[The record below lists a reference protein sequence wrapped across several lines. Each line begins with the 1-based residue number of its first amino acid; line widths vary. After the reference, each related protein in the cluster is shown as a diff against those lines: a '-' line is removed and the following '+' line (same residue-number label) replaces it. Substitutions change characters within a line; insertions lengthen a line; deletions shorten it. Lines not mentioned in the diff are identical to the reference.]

1 MHIRTLLSV
10 LRTRGRVLRC
20 ELELYQ
26 GDVDAERLDVR
37 LYGAHGVKRVHHLI
51 YTSRP
56 GLYPSIDREPPFGIE
71 VNPITAREWTDHVS
85 STGKSGECALWCTP
99 NSCTLRSRMEEP
111 PDTGGVRRSIQT
123 EIRIQLNDLD
133 MFEVA
138 QDTCIV
144 FPLWELRA
152 AIGVPDQLRVPLK
165 LAFGYGGDPLFVYLD
180 QAPVHAEFI
189 IATTGEDE
197 QPAPGSNAAAEPA
210 ATEALPRSSRRH
222 AAAPQAVMKAPPSSP
237 PAAPP
242 SDTHADTRASDALG
256 TAGAHALPPAAA
268 RADAEAAPPSP
279 AQQRTPSQ
287 RSRPHG
293 LATEATPPSPSPH
306 HWRPGTPDA
315 DMFAEPEPPIP
326 TVSYPAASPLPGSSD
341 SEDVLPVPKRVRA
354 SNGGA
359 SRDTTRAPPSSG
371 AAGTATEGGMA
382 SVVHPTPVER
392 GGSRD
397 EFPSSMLGG
406 AGEASPPDALGAEW
420 SPPPSDEVFAP
431 TQAEGNARKK
441 VRCDARKASY
451 STDTM
456 GAAGGRTHA
465 CFTECL
471 TACRL
476 ACTPVRAA
484 VRTEHTSIAAPQ
496 WGSDA
501 CFSLPAQPCS
511 SPRPARLWP

>member
-20 ELELYQ
+20 ELGLHQ
-26 GDVDAERLDVR
+26 GDVDAERLNVR

-111 PDTGGVRRSIQT
+111 PDTGGIRRSIQT

-133 MFEVA
+133 IFEVA

-152 AIGVPDQLRVPLK
+152 AIGVADQLRVSLK

-189 IATTGEDE
+189 IATTSEDG
-197 QPAPGSNAAAEPA
+197 QAVPAPNAAAEPA
-210 ATEALPRSSRRH
+210 TSEAPPRSRRH
-222 AAAPQAVMKAPPSSP
+222 GAASHAVMKAPPSSP
-237 PAAPP
+237 PAAPL
-242 SDTHADTRASDALG
+242 ADTGVVARASEAPG
-256 TAGAHALPPAAA
+256 TAGTHTLPPAVA
-268 RADAEAAPPSP
+268 RADAEATPPSP
-279 AQQRTPSQ
+279 AEQRTPSQ
-287 RSRPHG
+287 QRGPHG
-293 LATEATPPSPSPH
+293 FTTEEATPPSSSPH
-306 HWRPGTPDA
+306 RWHPGTPDA
-315 DMFAEPEPPIP
+315 DIFAEPAPPMP
-326 TVSYPAASPLPGSSD
+326 TVSYPSASPLAGSSD

-354 SNGGA
+354 SRSGA
-359 SRDTTRAPPSSG
+359 SRDTLRAPPPSG
-371 AAGTATEGGMA
+371 AAGTATDGGTA
-382 SVVHPTPVER
+382 SVVQPTPVAR

-397 EFPSSMLGG
+397 EFPSSMLGDAG
-406 AGEASPPDALGAEW
+406 ALPPPDAMGAEW

-431 TQAEGNARKK
+431 TQAEGGARKK
-441 VRCDARKASY
+441 VRRDA
-451 STDTM
+451 
-456 GAAGGRTHA
+456 GR
-465 CFTECL
+465 
-471 TACRL
+471 RS
-476 ACTPVRAA
+476 RY
-484 VRTEHTSIAAPQ
+484 
-496 WGSDA
+496 
-501 CFSLPAQPCS
+501 
-511 SPRPARLWP
+511 